1 MTPSIIPPRPEYMH
15 PLPDFAP
22 WLPDRILERRP
33 AVEESLRAAFDLPA
47 DPALPLYRMMRHHL
61 GWVDALGEERPDGDA
76 TRLLGILCVEAAA
89 AQTSDAPDWAP
100 EGAAEEAAQAQS
112 EAAERSR
119 DRAAAVELL
128 GASIAVHED
137 IQTAAQRRNGQ
148 DAVWWTWGPA
158 QAINAGDAFHA
169 LARLAI
175 LRKPGAPDETGHA
188 LAALAELDNAAL
200 AYYNGQ
206 HQDLQMQE
214 RVDVTEG
221 QYMTMAR
228 TKHGA
233 LPGAALALGA
243 LVGGADEETAAK
255 WRKAGV
261 AIGAAAAM
269 AKDYREIWGKGEA
282 VNQGRALS
290 KSKLYPVVVGLRHA
304 APAQRRELASLYV
317 KRVMEPADLERVRA
331 ILEEAGVLRRIR
343 DEMDDVIRSAV
354 QALEKTELTLLA
366 IDFWADVFDGMVGE
380 PPR

>member
-22 WLPDRILERRP
+22 WLPDRLLERRP

-61 GWVDALGEERPDGDA
+61 GWVDALGEERPDGGA
-76 TRLLGILCVEAAA
+76 TRLLGMLCVEAAA

-119 DRAAAVELL
+119 ACAAAVELL
-128 GASIAVHED
+128 AASIAVHED
-137 IQTAAQRRNGQ
+137 LQTAAQRRDGQ

-175 LRKPGAPDETGHA
+175 LREHGDEPAFA

-206 HQDLQMQE
+206 HRDLQMQE
-214 RVDVTEG
+214 RIDVTEDE
-221 QYMTMAR
+221 YMTMAR
-228 TKHGA
+228 GKRGA
-233 LPGAALALGA
+233 VYGAAFALGA
-243 LVGGADEETAAK
+243 LAGGADEETAAK
-255 WRKAGV
+255 WRRAGV
-261 AIGAAAAM
+261 DIGTAAAM
-269 AKDYREIWGKGEA
+269 TRDYREIWGKGEA
-282 VNQGRALS
+282 VEQNRALS
-290 KSKLYPVVVGLRHA
+290 KSKLHPVVVGLRRA
-304 APAQRRELASLYV
+304 APAQKREIASYYV

-331 ILEEAGVLRRIR
+331 ILEEAGVLRQIR
-343 DEMDDVIRSAV
+343 DDMDHEIRSAV

-366 IDFWADVFDGMVGE
+366 IDFWADIFDGMAGE